1 MDFSGRCDTELALI
15 ITFQDGLDTKATKSV
30 RASVKNLKAEN
41 EKATVENVLTSIGYE
56 YLRTDSNGNDGGDEL
71 IQKQRGFQ
79 MINPTNEW

>member
-1 MDFSGRCDTELALI
+1 MGFLGRCDTERALI